1 LNSGSTRA
9 SAKVKIP
16 TTERGK
22 LSLSFIRRIYRILK
36 VAWVFAYSILEVLI
50 TRPKA
55 RADRAA
61 WLSKIG
67 NRLLRAVGVT
77 YTTIGPIPSSGAVI
91 SNHLTYVDILV
102 HAALHPCVF
111 VSKIELRKTPVF
123 GWVSMMAGTV
133 YVARGAGGSAAKAA
147 QGMAKG
153 FRDGLPVTFFP
164 EGTTGVGDVPV
175 LPFRSG
181 LLAQAIA
188 AGEPIHYGYIRYT
201 LTPFDLKRGKTV
213 RDDVDW
219 GPQTLGEHIWNFV
232 DLHGVH
238 ATVEFAPEPIPFTPE
253 AVNNRKIAALEAQAA
268 VAALGESGKGATGL

>member
-1 LNSGSTRA
+1 MSY
-9 SAKVKIP
+9 
-16 TTERGK
+16 
-22 LSLSFIRRIYRILK
+22 IRRIYRILK
-36 VAWVFAYSILEVLI
+36 VAGVFAYSILEVLVL
-50 TRPKA
+50 RPKT

-67 NRLLRAVGVT
+67 NRLLRAVDVT
-77 YTTIGPIPSSGAVI
+77 YTTVGPIPSSGAVI

-102 HAALHPCVF
+102 HASLHPCVF
-111 VSKIELRKTPVF
+111 VSKIELRSTPVF

-164 EGTTGVGDVPV
+164 EGTTGVGDVTV

-188 AGEPIHYGYIRYT
+188 AEEPIRYGFIRYE
-201 LTPFDLKRGKTV
+201 LNAHDLARGKTV

-238 ATVEFAPEPIPFTPE
+238 ATVEFAPEPIKFSPA
-253 AVNNRKIAALEAQAA
+253 AVENRKIAALEAHAA
-268 VAALGESGKGATGL
+268 VAALGESTGKPG

>member
-1 LNSGSTRA
+1 MSY
-9 SAKVKIP
+9 
-16 TTERGK
+16 
-22 LSLSFIRRIYRILK
+22 IRRIYRLLK
-36 VAWVFAYSILEVLI
+36 VAAVFAYSILEVLVL
-50 TRPKA
+50 RPKT

-67 NRLLRAVGVT
+67 NRLLRAVTVT
-77 YTTIGPIPSSGAVI
+77 YTTIGTVPDEGAVI
-91 SNHLTYVDILV
+91 SNHLTYVDILL
-102 HAALHPCVF
+102 HAALRPCVF
-111 VSKIELRKTPVF
+111 VSKIELRSTPVF

-153 FRDGLPVTFFP
+153 FRDGLPVVFFP

-188 AGEPIHYGYIRYT
+188 AEVPVHYAFIRYQ
-201 LTPFDLKRGKTV
+201 LTPRDTDQGKTV

-219 GPQTLGEHIWNFV
+219 GPQTLLEHMWNFV

-238 ATVEFAPEPIPFTPE
+238 ATVEFAPDPIAFSPE
-253 AVNNRKIAALEAQAA
+253 AVANRKIAALEAHAA
-268 VAALGESGKGATGL
+268 VAALGSAPI

>member
-1 LNSGSTRA
+1 
-9 SAKVKIP
+9 
-16 TTERGK
+16 
-22 LSLSFIRRIYRILK
+22 LSYIRRIYRILK
-36 VAWVFAYSILEVLI
+36 VAGVFAYSILEVLI
-50 TRPKA
+50 LRPKA

-77 YTTIGPIPSSGAVI
+77 YTTVGPIPNSGAVI

-111 VSKIELRKTPVF
+111 VSKIELRSTPVF

-188 AGEPIHYGYIRYT
+188 AQEPIHYGYIRYQ
-201 LTPFDLKRGKTV
+201 LTPYDIARGKTV

-219 GPQTLGEHIWNFV
+219 GPQTLGQHIWNFV

-238 ATVEFAPEPIPFTPE
+238 ATVEFAPEPIAFSPE
-253 AVNNRKIAALEAQAA
+253 AVQNRKIAAVEAQAA
-268 VAALGESGKGATGL
+268 VAALGLAGSHQ

>member
-1 LNSGSTRA
+1 
-9 SAKVKIP
+9 
-16 TTERGK
+16 
-22 LSLSFIRRIYRILK
+22 LSYLRRIYRLLK
-36 VAWVFAYSILEVLI
+36 VAAVFAYSILEVLI
-50 TRPKA
+50 LRPKT

-61 WLSKIG
+61 WLTKIG
-67 NRLLRAVGVT
+67 NRLLRAVTVT
-77 YTTIGPIPSSGAVI
+77 YTTIGNIPSEGAVI
-91 SNHLTYVDILV
+91 SNHLTYVDILL

-111 VSKIELRKTPVF
+111 VSKIELRSTPVF

-164 EGTTGVGDVPV
+164 EGTTGVGDVTV

-188 AGEPIHYGYIRYT
+188 ADVPIYYGFIRYE
-201 LTPFDLKRGKTV
+201 LNAGDIARGKSV
-213 RDDVDW
+213 RNDVDW
-219 GPQTLGEHIWNFV
+219 GPQTLLEHMWAFV

-238 ATVEFAPEPIPFTPE
+238 ATVEFAPNPIAFSPA
-253 AVNNRKIAALEAQAA
+253 AVANRKIAAIEAQAA
-268 VAALGESGKGATGL
+268 VAALGESGLGAQK